1 MFFLEHSVH
10 TLGRFSSETS
20 PLFCIKC
27 RMRAFNV
34 GGKLLTPSIN
44 VARLSITFS
53 SELHTTLPVIHHKCE
68 NTYTLKT
75 LFSSNKQEYMNR
87 QLQNVQTKCIT
98 RIYSFTTR

>member
-1 MFFLEHSVH
+1 
-10 TLGRFSSETS
+10 
-20 PLFCIKC
+20 
-27 RMRAFNV
+27 MRAFNV

-75 LFSSNKQEYMNR
+75 LFSSNKQEF
-87 QLQNVQTKCIT
+87 I
-98 RIYSFTTR
+98 